1 LVCVRRAPDRSQFGF
16 YLFIK
21 ARAAPA
27 STIAGNQIV
36 IGRERSLEKLLHL
49 QYAAPEGYAL
59 RARAGILYAT

>member
-1 LVCVRRAPDRSQFGF
+1 
-16 YLFIK
+16 LFIK